1 MSEKALAQ
9 AGEMNRR
16 SFLKSTA
23 MFGAAL
29 AGSSLLGGIAFAEEV
44 TLKAYGVT
52 TAQMNDPALLTKATG
67 VKVEFTATDADIGVF
82 MRDVLANNIG
92 ETHDILIF
100 DNGTQNI
107 LGPNG
112 FYAEIDEKDA
122 ALDLWDRTPDFW
134 KKSDISMFDGK
145 TYGVPILGN
154 CDTFAYFPE
163 VIGAN
168 PNGQDE
174 IPYAVLYED
183 DRTRGRVALDRVL
196 SQAMACMANFLKVNG
211 RLQIVDPANLTPE
224 EAKAVVDYAIERK
237 KAGQFRTF
245 HNSFEE
251 QVQLIQNREVDVL
264 ECWEPAVKEAE
275 KTMGEKAPIYAF
287 AVEGGK
293 KWGHGAYVPRQA
305 IDRGNKDAIYKV
317 LDYFMGGEFR
327 AIQARDRGYAGPNMD
342 LGVEYAQKAGWEQA
356 QIDALKATDKKIERK
371 MSNPKAFWSKPT
383 ASNADAMEQ
392 EWQRFLSA

>member
-1 MSEKALAQ
+1 MSVQ
-9 AGEMNRR
+9 QNAGHMDRR
-16 SFLKSTA
+16 TFLKSTA
-23 MFGAAL
+23 AVGLAMAGAGAA
-29 AGSSLLGGIAFAEEV
+29 SRSAFAQETV
-44 TLKAYGVT
+44 LKAYGVT
-52 TAQMNDPALLTKATG
+52 TAQMSDPSLLEKATG
-67 VKVEFTATDADIGVF
+67 VRVEFTGTDADIGVF

-92 ETHDILIF
+92 DTHDILIF

-112 FYAEIDEKDA
+112 FYSEIDITDP
-122 ALDLWDRTPDFW
+122 ALSLWSRTPDFW
-134 KKSDISMFDGK
+134 SKSDISVYDGK

-168 PNGQDE
+168 PNGEDE
-174 IPYAVLYED
+174 IPYSVLYED

-196 SQAMACMANFLKVNG
+196 SQSMACMANFLKCNG
-211 RLQIVDPANLTPE
+211 RLQIEDPANLTPE

-237 KAGQFRTF
+237 QAGQFRTF

-264 ECWEPAVKEAE
+264 ECWEPAVKEAQ
-275 KTMGEKAPIYAF
+275 KTMGDKAPIYAY

-293 KWGHGAYVPRQA
+293 KWGHGAYVPVKA
-305 IDRGNKDAIYKV
+305 IERGNREAIYKV
-317 LDYFMGGEFR
+317 LNYFLGGEFR
-327 AIQARDRGYAGPNMD
+327 AVQARDRGYAGPNMD
-342 LGVEYAQKAGWEQA
+342 LGVEYAEKAGWDQA
-356 QIDALKATDKKIERK
+356 QVDALKATDKKIQRK

-383 ASNADAMEQ
+383 ATNSDAMEQ